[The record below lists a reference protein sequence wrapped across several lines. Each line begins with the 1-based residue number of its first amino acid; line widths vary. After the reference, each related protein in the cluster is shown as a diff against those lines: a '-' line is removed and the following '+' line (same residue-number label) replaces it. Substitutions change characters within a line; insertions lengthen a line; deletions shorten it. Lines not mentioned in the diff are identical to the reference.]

1 MRAFFL
7 LVTMLATG
15 LLNAGEPSP
24 SKIVAESPSWL
35 KGNIHTHS
43 FWSDG
48 NQFPEMI
55 ASWYKQ
61 QGYDFLALSDHNIL
75 SKGEKWMPISALKS
89 RGGNDILDK
98 YLDAYGKDWVHT
110 RGEGNKLEVRL
121 RTLEEFRVG
130 LEKDGDFLMIQSEEI
145 SDRSQGV
152 PVHMN
157 ATNIQE
163 LIPPV
168 GGTTVREA
176 MANNLRAVAEQAR
189 KTGKPIVLHLNHPN
203 FGYAVTA
210 EDLAA
215 VVQERFV
222 EIYNGHPGVNVLG
235 DDDHAS
241 VEKIWDIV
249 NTIRLAQLFA
259 PPLFGVGTDD
269 SHHYHGRGTSRPG
282 RSWIMVRGDEL
293 DADVI
298 TEKITRGD
306 FYSSSGVKLI
316 DVVYN
321 SKKQKLDLLID
332 QEVGVTYTT
341 KFIGTT
347 TSADLSSKEKKTANG
362 KKVTRI
368 YSEDVGAV
376 LATVSGIRPTYQFKG
391 DELYVRAVVTSTKP
405 HSDPTL
411 PEQTEQAWTQ
421 PVGWSVNQRRSR

>member
-1 MRAFFL
+1 MRTFL
-7 LVTMLATG
+7 LLLIMLATG
-15 LLNAGEPSP
+15 FLHAGELPSA
-24 SKIVAESPSWL
+24 KIGAESPSWL

-75 SKGEKWMPISALKS
+75 SKGEKWMPISTLKS

-98 YLDAYGKDWVHT
+98 YLDAYGKDWVLA
-110 RGEGNKLEVRL
+110 RGEGDKLEVRL
-121 RTLEEFRVG
+121 RTLAEFRVG

-145 SDRSQGV
+145 SDRSEGV

-163 LIPPV
+163 LIAPV
-168 GGTTVREA
+168 GGSTVREA

-235 DDDHAS
+235 DGDHAS

-249 NTIRLAQLFA
+249 NTIRLAQLSA

-298 TEKITRGD
+298 TEKITQGD

-321 SKKQKLDLLID
+321 SKKQKLELLIEEED
-332 QEVGVTYTT
+332 GVTYTT

-347 TSADLSSKEKKTANG
+347 SSADLSSKEKKSANG

-368 YSEDVGAV
+368 YSKDVGAV
-376 LATVSGIRPTYQFKG
+376 LATASGIHPTYQLKG

-405 HSDPTL
+405 HGDPTL
-411 PEQTEQAWTQ
+411 PGQTEQAWTQ
-421 PVGWSVNQRRSR
+421 PVGWSVDQRRSR